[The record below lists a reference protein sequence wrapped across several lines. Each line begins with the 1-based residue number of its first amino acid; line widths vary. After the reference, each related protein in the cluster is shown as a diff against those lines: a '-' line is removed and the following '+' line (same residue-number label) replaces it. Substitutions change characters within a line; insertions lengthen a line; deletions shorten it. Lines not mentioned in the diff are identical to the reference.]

1 MPVSPQKRAEVRRNL
16 ATLLTSGTGFDPIEA
31 GLWIAAEEYPDLDVE
46 REAGRFRLIAAEGAR
61 RAQGLD
67 NPFARLETLREY
79 VFDELQFRGNENEY
93 NDPRNSF
100 LNDVLDR
107 RLGNPLSLSI
117 LWIEVARA
125 AGFAARG
132 VGLPGHFVAR
142 AEYGGRTLLVDA
154 FHGGTVLSEDDCRQL
169 VTRTTGRP
177 SLFRREMLTGT
188 DERAMIAR
196 MLLNL
201 KHIYVKG
208 EDYQRALAIVER
220 LLLLNPTDAGELRD
234 RGFLNAHLGRPG
246 AALTDL
252 ETYLAKTPHARDAE
266 SVRGRVAWLR
276 RQLSD
281 CN

>member
-1 MPVSPQKRAEVRRNL
+1 MTAERRAEVRRRL
-16 ATLLTSGTGFDPIEA
+16 AGVLGATGFDAIEA
-31 GLWIAAEEYPDLDVE
+31 GLLVAAEEYAGLDVE
-46 REAGRFRLIAAEGAR
+46 REAGRIRLVAAEAAR
-61 RAQGLD
+61 RAAGVT
-67 NPFARLETLREY
+67 NPFARLDAVHSL
-79 VFDELQFRGNENEY
+79 VFDELGFRGNEQDY

-100 LNDVLDR
+100 LNEVLDR
-107 RLGNPLSLSI
+107 RLGNPLSLSM

-125 AGFAARG
+125 AGFDCKG
-132 VGLPGHFVAR
+132 VGLPGHFVSR
-142 AEYGGRTLLVDA
+142 ATYGGRTVLVDA
-154 FHGGTVLSEDDCRQL
+154 FHGGAVLSEDDCRQL
-169 VTRTTGRP
+169 VARTTGRP
-177 SLFRREMLTGT
+177 SLFRREMLRGT

-201 KHIYVKG
+201 KHIYVKA
-208 EDYQRALAIVER
+208 EDYERALSVVER

-234 RGFLNAHLGRPG
+234 RGFLNAHLGRAG

-252 ETYLAKTPHARDAE
+252 ERYLEKTPHARDAE

>member
-1 MPVSPQKRAEVRRNL
+1 VSRQKPVEVRRNL
-16 ATLLTSGTGFDPIEA
+16 ARLLISRESFDAIEA
-31 GLWIAAEEYPDLDVE
+31 ALWIAAEEYPELDVE
-46 REAGRFRLIAAEGAR
+46 REAARVRVVAAEGAR
-61 RAQGLD
+61 RAAGVA
-67 NPFARLETLREY
+67 NPFARLDALRAL
-79 VFDELQFRGNENEY
+79 VFEELGFRGNEQEY

-107 RLGNPLSLSI
+107 RLGNPLSLSM

-125 AGFAARG
+125 AGFDAQG
-132 VGLPGHFVAR
+132 VGLPGHFVSR
-142 AEYGGRTLLVDA
+142 ATFGGRTMIVDA
-154 FHGGTVLSEDDCRQL
+154 FHGGTVISEDDCRQL
-169 VTRTTGRP
+169 VARTTGRP
-177 SLFRREMLTGT
+177 SLFRREMLRGT

-201 KHIYVKG
+201 KHIYVKA
-208 EDYQRALAIVER
+208 EDYERALSIVER
-220 LLLLNPTDAGELRD
+220 LLLLNPQDAGELRD

-252 ETYLAKTPHARDAE
+252 ECYLERTPHARDAE